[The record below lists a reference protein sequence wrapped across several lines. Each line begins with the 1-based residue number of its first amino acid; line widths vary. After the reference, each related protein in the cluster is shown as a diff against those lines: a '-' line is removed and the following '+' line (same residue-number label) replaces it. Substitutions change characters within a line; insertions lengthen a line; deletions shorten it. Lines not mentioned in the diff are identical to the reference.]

1 MELQLNMTRV
11 ADSKLIAAIV
21 KMLLKFYVIEI
32 FVQMNQIKVMYV
44 GRSQLIPFRFSG
56 LYI

>member
-1 MELQLNMTRV
+1 MTRV